1 MLERVGAFDCARER
15 WADLSPRQQL
25 LVGFA
30 QAFVA
35 SPRLVIVDD
44 LLDALGSRATK
55 EASDLLRSLVVEA
68 EPRCGVLMSASDRD
82 SAVFADRVWSLGSGG
97 KLTPT
102 SGHRVSDAQILPLRR
117 RDQGGGSRHV
127 G

>member
-1 MLERVGAFDCARER
+1 VGALDCARKR

-30 QAFVA
+30 QAFAA
-35 SPRLVIVDD
+35 SPTVVIIDD

-55 EASDLLRSLVVEA
+55 EASDLLRSLIAEA
-68 EPRCGVLMSASDRD
+68 EHRCGVLMSVSDRD
-82 SAVFADRVWSLGSGG
+82 SAVFADRAWSLDGGG

-102 SGHRVSDAQILPLRR
+102 SGHSNSHAQILPLRR
-117 RDQGGGSRHV
+117 RAQAD
-127 G
+127 